1 MAPDSTTSLH
11 HDPPHHD
18 PPHQDW
24 KRTVTGFAILI
35 LVYCFVVYVIP
46 KPAEVKPEGWRLT
59 GIFIATIAGSITQPI
74 PAAALVLLAVTL
86 AALFGG
92 LTVEQALMGYA
103 DKSVWLVMAAF
114 MISRA
119 LINTGLARR
128 GALFFIKLFG
138 KSSLGVSYAL
148 SFSDMVL
155 AAMIPSNGA
164 RSGGVIM
171 PIARSIAELYGSK
184 PGVTAA
190 LLGSFL
196 MTSVYQ
202 SICVTTAM
210 FYTGQASNPLAARM
224 AGSFGFQVTWGG
236 WLEATIVPG
245 LVSMLVIPWVV
256 MKLNRPE
263 IVRTPEA
270 SAFASRELAAMGPF
284 KFGEK
289 MMSVVFVGVCA
300 LWSTSSWTKV
310 DITVTALGG
319 AILLIVTG
327 VLNWE
332 DVKGERAGWDIFV
345 WYGGLI
351 RLSTA
356 LNDTGVTKAFAQG
369 VGHQFSNYGWMGLF
383 LIAIVIYFYA
393 HYAFASIT
401 AHLLSMY
408 MPFLAVLLSKGAPI
422 GMMVF
427 AFACFA
433 NFSAGLTNYGTTPTP
448 IFFAQG
454 YVSLKKWWQIGFVI
468 SLVNLT
474 IWMTIGFGWWKL
486 IGIW

>member
-1 MAPDSTTSLH
+1 MAESH
-11 HDPPHHD
+11 EYN
-18 PPHQDW
+18 W
-24 KRTVTGFAILI
+24 KRTIVGFAILI
-35 LVYCFVVYVIP
+35 AVYCFVVFVIP
-46 KPAEVKPEGWRLT
+46 KPDSVKPEGWRLC

-74 PAAALVLLAVTL
+74 PGAALVLLAITL
-86 AALFGG
+86 AAMFGG
-92 LTVEQALMGYA
+92 LTIDQALLGYA

-128 GALFFIKLFG
+128 VALFFVRAFG

-148 SFSDMVL
+148 SLSDMVL
-155 AAMIPSNGA
+155 AGMIPSNGA
-164 RSGGVIM
+164 RSGGVIL
-171 PIARSIAELYGSK
+171 PIARSISELYGSK
-184 PGVTAA
+184 PGATAT
-190 LLGSFL
+190 LLGSFML
-196 MTSVYQ
+196 TSVYQ
-202 SICVTTAM
+202 CICVTAAM

-224 AGSFGFQVTWGG
+224 AAGFGFTVTWGS
-236 WLEATIVPG
+236 WLQATIVPG
-245 LVSMLVIPWVV
+245 LVSIFVIPLVV
-256 MKLNRPE
+256 MKLNRPG

-270 SAFASRELAAMGPF
+270 SAFAARELEAMGPF

-289 MMSVVFVGVCA
+289 LLTIVFIGVCGMWA
-300 LWSTSSWTKV
+300 SSSYTKI
-310 DITVTALGG
+310 DITVTALVG
-319 AILLIVTG
+319 AIVLIVTG

-356 LNDTGVTKAFAQG
+356 LNDTGVTKAFAEG
-369 VGHQFSNYGWMGLF
+369 VGKQFSSFGWMGLF
-383 LIAIVIYFYA
+383 LIAIVIYYYA

-408 MPFLAVLLSKGAPI
+408 IPFLGVLLAKGAPL

-433 NFSAGLTNYGTTPTP
+433 NLAAGLTNYGTTPTP
-448 IFFAQG
+448 IFFAQN

-474 IWMTIGFGWWKL
+474 IWMTVGFGWWKL
-486 IGIW
+486 LGIW